1 MIYEMIPENN
11 RSTISI
17 TSFLVYFSTYLIIIQ
32 DNIRL
37 LFKNQMKSGIQS
49 EQFFL
54 FQSQVTRVSAIL

>member
-1 MIYEMIPENN
+1 MIPENN